1 MRFKTLAMLAA
12 ASLITASTAASA
24 QVGAPQAVERTGAAT
39 TGASQLDDDDDDGGI
54 IIWIVGAVVLGLLIW
69 GIIELTEDDDEAPI
83 SP

>member
-39 TGASQLDDDDDDGGI
+39 TGASQLDDDDDGGI
-54 IIWIVGAVVLGLLIW
+54 TIWIIGAVVLGLLIW

>member
-39 TGASQLDDDDDDGGI
+39 TGASQLDDDDDGGI
-54 IIWIVGAVVLGLLIW
+54 TIWIIGAVVLGLLIW
-69 GIIELTEDDDEAPI
+69 GIIELTEDDDEDPI